1 MLKEWNDSSKYYPRY
16 RKIVSGNQNHI
27 KPLLK
32 ALANASNSSLRRNAD
47 YSVSQMEVKPQFKWV
62 EPQFSKLKFRCFC
75 RIFNCGIFFCI

>member
-47 YSVSQMEVKPQFKWV
+47 YSVSQMLNHNSSGLSHNFQ
-62 EPQFSKLKFRCFC
+62 
-75 RIFNCGIFFCI
+75 N